1 MAQRRFL
8 DGSELAGGE
17 IDLTRVLRGIV
28 IGLFYNIKEL
38 KISSVTLYRKF
49 RYLYGQKSVAP
60 PKLRY
65 IEFFVIPNYIIT
77 RFYCISS
84 ISLVHIK
91 TLSPTKVFRIVV
103 VCISRIG

>member
-28 IGLFYNIKEL
+28 VGLYYNIKEL

-60 PKLRY
+60 LKLCY
-65 IEFFVIPNYIIT
+65 IEFFVIPNYVIT
-77 RFYCISS
+77 RFYC
-84 ISLVHIK
+84 SLQLAPAK
-91 TLSPTKVFRIVV
+91 RAL
-103 VCISRIG
+103 C